1 MKNRIFLP
9 ALALVA
15 SAMMVACGGG
25 AANSNAN
32 AKPANANTNTAA
44 NTANTNTAT
53 ANSAAAPAAGG
64 DTINLEEGGVTMTVP
79 AGFKHEKEG
88 NDILVTTPEGGVEIM
103 LTVPADG
110 DYDKARKDAAKD
122 IDKYVT
128 DVKINEQ
135 DVEKK
140 INGLD
145 AITYNGTGKDK
156 EDGKDVHWAMTLV
169 KTDKKPVLIVAYAE
183 KDALEKNNDKLMA
196 FLNSIKKS

>member
-1 MKNRIFLP
+1 
-9 ALALVA
+9 
-15 SAMMVACGGG
+15 MMVACGGG

>member
-1 MKNRIFLP
+1 NRIFLP